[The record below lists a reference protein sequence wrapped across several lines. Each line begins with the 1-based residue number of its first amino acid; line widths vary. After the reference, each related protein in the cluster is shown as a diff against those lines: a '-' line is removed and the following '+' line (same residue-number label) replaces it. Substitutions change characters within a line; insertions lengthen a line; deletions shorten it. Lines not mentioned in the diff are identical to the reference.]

1 MKYTALEEVFVG
13 CIDCADEIRA
23 IFECSTLG
31 TCQQIFHRPADF
43 GQIFARCA
51 RQQILDQ
58 IFENPCQGQVEE
70 LTRGVDVAS
79 L

>member
-43 GQIFARCA
+43 GQIF
-51 RQQILDQ
+51 
-58 IFENPCQGQVEE
+58 ENPCQGQVEE